1 MKEYGT
7 PSRADFGALDLFSAE
22 TRARANDPHTSRAAA
37 RSLDTRTILAQL
49 ARAYRD
55 AGSTGLTDEE
65 AGERVGKPGAWKRCA
80 DLRRLGMIEPDGRTR
95 DGTSGRAQR
104 VCVWKETMNA

>member
-7 PSRADFGALDLFSAE
+7 PSRADFGALDLFSAA

-49 ARAYRD
+49 ALAYRD
-55 AGSTGLTDEE
+55 AGAAGLTDEE
-65 AGERVGKPGAWKRCA
+65 AGERVGKPGAWKRCS
-80 DLRRLGMIEPDGRTR
+80 DLRRLGYIVATGGTRTGKTGREGIVCR
-95 DGTSGRAQR
+95 WQGDGT
-104 VCVWKETMNA
+104 

>member
-1 MKEYGT
+1 MREYD
-7 PSRADFGALDLFSAE
+7 SRPTFGSLELFAS
-22 TRARANDPHTSRAAA
+22 RVRSSDPHTSRAAA
-37 RSLDTRTILAQL
+37 RSLDAKTILAQL
-49 ARAYRD
+49 ARVYRD
-55 AGSTGLTDEE
+55 AGASGLTDEE
-65 AGERVGKPGAWKRCA
+65 AGDRVGKPGAWKRCA